1 MGDNSQGNIFC
12 LVYMSHQAGY
22 TRVNSSLIGESVM
35 DNIAGLVPGLADGRG
50 PRDSSIGVV
59 SPLFCHLV
67 IGRTGT
73 AGRRT
78 VRR

>member
-1 MGDNSQGNIFC
+1 
-12 LVYMSHQAGY
+12 LVYTSHQAGY
-22 TRVNSSLIGESVM
+22 ERVNSSLIKESVM

-50 PRDSSIGVV
+50 PRDSITGVA
-59 SPLFCHLV
+59 SPPFCHLV

-78 VRR
+78 VRW

>member
-1 MGDNSQGNIFC
+1 VILAGNTFC

-22 TRVNSSLIGESVM
+22 LRADSSLIEGSVM

-50 PRDSSIGVV
+50 PRDSITGVAG
-59 SPLFCHLV
+59 PLFCHLV
-67 IGRTGT
+67 IGRASA

>member
-1 MGDNSQGNIFC
+1 
-12 LVYMSHQAGY
+12 MSHWTGY
-22 TRVNSSLIGESVM
+22 MRVNSSLIEESVM
-35 DNIAGLVPGLADGRG
+35 DHIAGLVPGLADGRG
-50 PRDSSIGVV
+50 PRDSVIGVA

-67 IGRTGT
+67 IGRTRT